1 MTNLLKK
8 VLLMLAITV
17 IIFSLAS
24 CQVLEMLPDEVVD
37 VLEKIPGLDGV
48 IGGDEHVHA
57 FGDATCTTPAT
68 CECGETEGEALGHS
82 FVDGKCACGEEDP
95 DYVPHEHTFVEGKCE
110 CGASDPNYVPPHVHS
125 YETVVTAPTC
135 TEAGYTTYTC
145 ACGDSYKAD
154 ETAAL
159 GHTYEAVVTA
169 PTCTEAGY
177 TTHTCSCGDKK
188 ITDRTAALGHNYDFV
203 VTAPTCTE
211 AGYTTYTCAC
221 GDVYVGNEVAATGHA
236 FAPATCTAP
245 ATCHCGATEGEA
257 LGHKYLFE
265 CDAHCMVC
273 GEFTNENAAH
283 SIIFVDYVEATCFEN
298 GNNAYYT
305 CEYCGNCWLDE
316 ELTQVTNRMSEIIPM
331 IGEHVYEENFWY
343 HPELVSA
350 TCCAT
355 GTGVM
360 ECIYCGDYYTFE
372 TDIDPYGH
380 ELDWENVVVVTP
392 ADCSTMTDAVL
403 NLTCTLCGTVV
414 EQTESAWH
422 TMEEEYIPATCTE
435 NGSYYGICT
444 VCGYV
449 DSYVIEAGGHYNW
462 YLSCGQTGECMECFI
477 EFTVEHDLSWF
488 PATCTSPAICFYCDA
503 VVGEALGHSY
513 VNGFCEVCGEADSA
527 HEHNFAPAT
536 CTTPATCECGETEGE
551 ALGHSYMFAC
561 DAHCMVCG
569 EFTNEDAAHSIT
581 LVKGTPAT
589 CTVDGVAD
597 VYTCNHCNYGWLD
610 EELTIIANRMSIV
623 LYATGHDF
631 DAANCTSPKTCAI
644 CDETEGEAL
653 GHADDNG
660 DFKCDR
666 CSTKVLPAA
675 NEALTIAQ
683 AIALGKLYTKDTYTS
698 DKYYIT
704 GIITEVQ
711 NTQYGNLVISDG
723 TNSILVYGL
732 YSYDGKTRYDAM
744 SYKPVPGDEITV
756 WGVIGYYTDAQ
767 MKNGWMDEVVQHSH
781 EYADATCEAPATC
794 TLCGLTQGEKAD
806 HNYVDG
812 TCTMCGNSEGVTI
825 VEKTLSFSNKSNRT
839 TYTTSQQVWEQNGVT
854 LTNDKSSST
863 SNVGDYYNP
872 ARFYKSS
879 KITIDCAGMT
889 KIVFVCNSSS
899 YASALNSSIGT
910 VSGATVTVSGSNV
923 TVEFDAPVD
932 TFVIANLS
940 GGQVRVN
947 SLTVYAAE

>member
-1 MTNLLKK
+1 MRTEEPNYGYTDTI
-8 VLLMLAITV
+8 VVPETPT
-17 IIFSLAS
+17 
-24 CQVLEMLPDEVVD
+24 LEYLEGIWYGYETGNPDEGYGEESTFVMILGANGKGTVSHSERGEFNVYSAAIKDDHIEIYTQFGTLYLVYNYGSFTLRTQESYDLSFTKGTYLAMIKIAGAEQPEEHEHNFVD
-37 VLEKIPGLDGV
+37 GK
-48 IGGDEHVHA
+48 
-57 FGDATCTTPAT
+57 
-68 CECGETEGEALGHS
+68 CECGETDPNYNAPVEAPAEISREYLAGTWYGTETGAFDYAGEHTFVIIIDEYGKSGIVKHSALGEFKITGITILDGNSVMMDLTSDTYMISLEYNNGVFTLADGKNFTYGREEFYMSKTAPETPEAPHEHE
-82 FVDGKCACGEEDP
+82 FVDGKCECGEE
-95 DYVPHEHTFVEGKCE
+95 
-110 CGASDPNYVPPHVHS
+110 DPNYVPPVEPEYPEYLDYDYLTGTWTGTETDWQGNIHTFSIEFDGQMGIVTHS
-125 YETVVTAPTC
+125 SLGTFKVIVEISYGMIYTYSDCEYQPMLMYSEGTIYLLEGTRSFTGGSVLAMTKG
-135 TEAGYTTYTC
+135 EA
-145 ACGDSYKAD
+145 
-154 ETAAL
+154 E
-159 GHTYEAVVTA
+159 E
-169 PTCTEAGY
+169 P
-177 TTHTCSCGDKK
+177 
-188 ITDRTAALGHNYDFV
+188 
-203 VTAPTCTE
+203 
-211 AGYTTYTCAC
+211 
-221 GDVYVGNEVAATGHA
+221 
-236 FAPATCTAP
+236 APAP
-245 ATCHCGATEGEA
+245 
-257 LGHKYLFE
+257 
-265 CDAHCMVC
+265 
-273 GEFTNENAAH
+273 
-283 SIIFVDYVEATCFEN
+283 
-298 GNNAYYT
+298 
-305 CEYCGNCWLDE
+305 
-316 ELTQVTNRMSEIIPM
+316 
-331 IGEHVYEENFWY
+331 
-343 HPELVSA
+343 
-350 TCCAT
+350 
-355 GTGVM
+355 
-360 ECIYCGDYYTFE
+360 
-372 TDIDPYGH
+372 
-380 ELDWENVVVVTP
+380 
-392 ADCSTMTDAVL
+392 
-403 NLTCTLCGTVV
+403 
-414 EQTESAWH
+414 
-422 TMEEEYIPATCTE
+422 
-435 NGSYYGICT
+435 
-444 VCGYV
+444 
-449 DSYVIEAGGHYNW
+449 
-462 YLSCGQTGECMECFI
+462 
-477 EFTVEHDLSWF
+477 
-488 PATCTSPAICFYCDA
+488 
-503 VVGEALGHSY
+503 
-513 VNGFCEVCGEADSA
+513 
-527 HEHNFAPAT
+527 HEHTFM
-536 CTTPATCECGETEGE
+536 
-551 ALGHSYMFAC
+551 YAC
-561 DAHCMVCG
+561 DAHCMECG
-569 EFTNEDAAHSIT
+569 ELVNENAAHSIT

-589 CTVDGVAD
+589 CTVDGKAD
-597 VYTCNHCNYGWLD
+597 VYMCEICGYGWLDAELTSIANLMSIVIIAPGHSYMFDCDATCMVCGELTNEDAAHSIALVPGTPASCTVDGKADVYACEICGYGWLD
-610 EELTIIANRMSIV
+610 EELTIIANPMSIV
-623 LYATGHDF
+623 IFATGHDF

-675 NEALTIAQ
+675 DETLTIAQ

-825 VEKTLSFSNKSNRT
+825 VEKTLSFSSKSNRT